1 VIWDAEDLLESRVQ
15 AVRDLPWPIPAL
27 TILEMSDFDLDH
39 LDMTADTD
47 GYWPTLNAIL
57 SRIERTR
64 HE

>member
-1 VIWDAEDLLESRVQ
+1 VA
-15 AVRDLPWPIPAL
+15 AVRDIPWPIPARVIMQMTDL
-27 TILEMSDFDLDH
+27 DLDH
-39 LDMTADTD
+39 LDMAADTD